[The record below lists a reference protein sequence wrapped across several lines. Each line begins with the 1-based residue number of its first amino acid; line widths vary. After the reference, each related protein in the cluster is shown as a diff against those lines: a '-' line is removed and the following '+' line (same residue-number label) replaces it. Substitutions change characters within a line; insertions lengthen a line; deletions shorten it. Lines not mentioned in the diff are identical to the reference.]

1 MTKRSRSLFLM
12 LDFLNLST
20 CGTKMSVVFVSV
32 TGVIVTVAVS
42 GNISFLRLL
51 LRACNKGVEIASNV
65 ALSFVRVLFT
75 PEAF

>member
-1 MTKRSRSLFLM
+1 
-12 LDFLNLST
+12 
-20 CGTKMSVVFVSV
+20 MSIVFVSV
-32 TGVIVTVAVS
+32 TRVIVTVAVS
-42 GNISFLRLL
+42 GNISSLRLL